1 MTEADPEHVR
11 PADPHT
17 GDVHGGAAH
26 PDAHGGGHGAH
37 GAAGAEPLGPI
48 DLGLWAYAVIGA
60 GLGLLVAVVLYL
72 AAS

>member
-1 MTEADPEHVR
+1 MTDADPEHAR
-11 PADPHT
+11 QADPHT
-17 GDVHGGAAH
+17 GDVHGSAGH

-48 DLGLWAYAVIGA
+48 DVGLWAYSVIGA